1 MKKFI
6 SFIAVAAATSLLCA
20 CGAERVQNGEPVT
33 GTGAAAAAVNKGFLC
48 CFRFRFCAGRCGS
61 CPADAS

>member
-33 GTGAAAAAVNKGFLC
+33 GTGAAAAE
-48 CFRFRFCAGRCGS
+48 
-61 CPADAS
+61 

>member
-20 CGAERVQNGEPVT
+20 CGAERVQNGKPVT
-33 GTGAAAAAVNKGFLC
+33 GTGAADAEEQSRSQKAAAGQPPH
-48 CFRFRFCAGRCGS
+48 R
-61 CPADAS
+61 PAQKR

>member
-20 CGAERVQNGEPVT
+20 CGAERVQSGEPVT
-33 GTGAAAAAVNKGFLC
+33 GTGAA
-48 CFRFRFCAGRCGS
+48 
-61 CPADAS
+61 DAEE